1 MGNPSVIKHEPDIA
15 NGILQPPKKFKRT
28 AQQDLA
34 MHILGSDATD
44 IGLGGGARSGK
55 TFILVYA
62 VVSRALAVAHSRHC
76 ILRFR
81 QNSVIRSVVMDTFP
95 KVMDLCYPGVYDAK
109 MLNKT
114 WWYYTMP
121 NGSEIWFGGLDD
133 KERVEKILGNEYATI
148 LFNECSQ
155 IPWQSVKLA
164 LTRLAQKIGLRLK
177 AYYDFNPPSKRHWTC
192 KVFIDRVSPETNRPV
207 IKPESYAFLYMNPLD
222 NAENLEIVYLE
233 RLDALP
239 EKERKRFFL
248 GQFSEEDNDALWTD
262 EVLDYSRH
270 LTELP
275 DMVRIIIAVDPSGCE
290 GDEDFRS
297 DEIGIVVGG
306 LGVDGKGYLMADL
319 SGHYGPSEW
328 ARIVAD
334 AFENYMADRV
344 VAESNYGGAMV
355 QHTIATANEDIPV
368 TMVRAT
374 RGKVVRAEPVSA
386 LYDIKDNRIKH
397 AGHFPEIEEQ
407 LCSFYPDGYKGL
419 KSPDRA
425 DAVIWLFTE
434 LFPGL
439 VKAVRDPSKDWQP
452 GKVLKNARLA
462 SAYTH
467 RGDRDGGSRSSN
479 AVHVHGA
486 TYRGPDGTAHA
497 SKCGY

>member
-1 MGNPSVIKHEPDIA
+1 MSYAVTVPATLTGPPVDPDRRD
-15 NGILQPPKKFKRT
+15 GILPPRPPKFRRT

-34 MHILGSDATD
+34 MQVLGSDATD

-81 QNSVIRSVVMDTFP
+81 QNAIIQAVVMDTFP
-95 KVMDLCYPGVYDAK
+95 KVMNLCYPGVYDAK

-114 WWYYTMP
+114 WWFYTMP

-148 LFNECSQ
+148 YFNECSQ
-155 IPWQSVKLA
+155 IPWQSIKLA

-177 AYYDFNPPSKRHWTC
+177 AYYDFNPPSKRHWTH
-192 KVFIDRVSPETNRPV
+192 KTFIDRVSPETGKPLLRP
-207 IKPESYAFLYMNPLD
+207 ETYSFLYMNPLD
-222 NAENLEIVYLE
+222 NRANLELAYLE

-239 EKERKRFFL
+239 ERERNRFFL
-248 GQFSEEDNDALWTD
+248 GRFAEENNDALWTD
-262 EVLDYSRH
+262 EVLDYSRY
-270 LTELP
+270 LGELP
-275 DMVRIIIAVDPSGCE
+275 DMLRIVIGVDPSGCE

-306 LGVDGKGYLMADL
+306 LGRDGKGYLLEDL

-334 AFENYMADRV
+334 AFERHMADRV

-355 QHTIATANEDIPV
+355 QHTIATANTAIPV

-374 RGKVVRAEPVSA
+374 RGKVVRAEPPSA

-397 AGHFPEIEEQ
+397 AGHFPELEEQ
-407 LCSFYPDGYKGL
+407 LCGFYPDGYKGL
-419 KSPDRA
+419 RSPDRA
-425 DAVIWLFTE
+425 DAWIWVITE

-439 VKAVRDPSKDWQP
+439 VKAVRDPSAEWTIP
-452 GKVLKNARLA
+452 EVLRNPSRA
-462 SAYTH
+462 SAYLHGGTPGLPN
-467 RGDRDGGSRSSN
+467 RGR
-479 AVHVHGA
+479 
-486 TYRGPDGTAHA
+486 P
-497 SKCGY
+497 